1 MAETDTTFERRVVQL
16 CKSFL
21 ETRSGKGRIAYVRCR
36 GVTHRLEIG
45 EDDVGELGIPVLMW
59 ATQLDERG
67 GAFLVSV
74 FNRYKIKWNGET
86 ETFEDEDEQQYDVGD
101 ILWQVEQEFDE
112 QGRDLE
118 VSVWFTTNP
127 SSPSDDIA
135 SLYDIVRLGDYESAQ
150 RGPKDDCMDYY
161 KECVDAVDALMLQM
175 LSTLKDAEVPVKTFL
190 VKHKDTN
197 TVVKI
202 PALNESHAFWKWA
215 TESSA
220 GLFNPW
226 DLVDECLALGRWWTY
241 NLDMDHLYHWTRA
254 VHNGNLGYPS
264 PKDLMEDLTRKFT
277 NVVSIEAEAES
288 ITE

>member
-1 MAETDTTFERRVVQL
+1 MNKGGTWKYRCGSRLTHQAHLMISQVCTILFVWGIMRVP
-16 CKSFL
+16 K
-21 ETRSGKGRIAYVRCR
+21 
-36 GVTHRLEIG
+36 
-45 EDDVGELGIPVLMW
+45 
-59 ATQLDERG
+59 
-67 GAFLVSV
+67 
-74 FNRYKIKWNGET
+74 
-86 ETFEDEDEQQYDVGD
+86 
-101 ILWQVEQEFDE
+101 
-112 QGRDLE
+112 E
-118 VSVWFTTNP
+118 V
-127 SSPSDDIA
+127 
-135 SLYDIVRLGDYESAQ
+135 
-150 RGPKDDCMDYY
+150 PKDDCMDYY